1 MLRAEFAVRG
11 LAAIDVQG
19 RELVMRPRSM
29 SSGLQHVAAVRLREV
44 ADGLLDAWV
53 EISDVSIGSFEV
65 DYPEDGEELMNL
77 ARAACDGTLE
87 TRANLIGSG
96 GTLAWPGGRWST
108 GGLSTHL
115 ISRRIEIGPYPGI
128 Q

>member
-1 MLRAEFAVRG
+1 MMHPA
-11 LAAIDVQG
+11 
-19 RELVMRPRSM
+19 SM
-29 SSGLQHVAAVRLREV
+29 TCGTQHVAAVRLREV

-77 ARAACDGTLE
+77 ARAACDGTLI
-87 TRANLIGSG
+87 TRANFIGGG

-108 GGLSTHL
+108 GGLSTNL